1 MLLFALGSLGLGLAG
16 PPSTGWEPVSEGD
29 VAVSCT
35 RAGAAPW
42 CRATGTVNARA
53 DRVYGILDDIGGH
66 ARIYER
72 IAVSVEFAPGYAH
85 QVVTLPFPLENR
97 DYVVHLTRVVEG
109 SDHVITFTSVSRPD
123 IPVNGM
129 RLPDFAGEFR
139 VHPTADGRTEFSYLW
154 QADLGPDI
162 PSWALPL
169 AWRAQGEEIVTGLR
183 AAAEGQANR

>member
-1 MLLFALGSLGLGLAG
+1 MLLFALFIVGLGLAG
-16 PPSTGWEPVSEGD
+16 PPSTGWEPVSDGE

-42 CRATGTVNARA
+42 CRATGTVN
-53 DRVYGILDDIGGH
+53 
-66 ARIYER
+66 
-72 IAVSVEFAPGYAH
+72 

-109 SDHVITFTSVSRPD
+109 SDHVITFTSVARPD
-123 IPVNGM
+123 IPVNGL

-139 VHPTADGRTEFSYLW
+139 VHPTAGGRTEFSYLW

-183 AAAEGQANR
+183 AAAEGQAAR